1 MNAGYVLIL
10 ATLVLGCAIATAGD
24 RIGTKVG
31 KARLR
36 LFNLRPRETAT
47 LVTTISGG
55 LVAASTLG
63 ILLAMDKSL
72 RTGLFEL
79 DEIQAE
85 LSTAR
90 EELDATA
97 LQKQQVETELED
109 SRQAQIS
116 AQRRLKQL
124 DRNLEAAESDLDE
137 ALTKQAITDEQLAET
152 EDLLDRADELR
163 AESEQEITR
172 IEAELSGIAARQ
184 ATLQGEIGTLQ
195 AERRQL
201 VEETEA
207 TRARLSERD
216 AQLRENQARLDA
228 QARELAE
235 RETLLAGLRQQQLA
249 SEAKL
254 QELRQNI
261 QRFRERRIAIEQG
274 EVLASGLLQVIELG
288 GVDEAILALL
298 QQANTNAAQ
307 KLGINAEDLPIV
319 NVNRLDLQALRDRLS
334 DRREYVV
341 RVLSTGNYLLGET
354 SVQVF
359 VEAIPNVLL
368 FAAEEAISR
377 TTLTPKEMEPEAIV
391 QQLYWAIE
399 AARFRAQRE
408 GISVGQV
415 RLGDGRPETLV
426 EFVSA
431 LVDLSGT
438 VEVQAVASRDTF
450 TASPLILELIV
461 VQNGEVLLRTQA
473 IVNDSTIENNTIE
486 NGGTIENG
494 STIENGGTIE
504 NNSDAP

>member
-90 EELDATA
+90 AELDATA
-97 LQKQQVETELED
+97 LEKQQVETALND
-109 SRQAQIS
+109 SRQAQVS

-124 DRNLEAAESDLDE
+124 DRDLKTAASELDQALE
-137 ALTKQAITDEQLAET
+137 KQTITDEQLAET
-152 EDLLDRADELR
+152 EALLDQADKLR
-163 AESEQEITR
+163 AESEREIAR
-172 IEAELSGIAARQ
+172 IEAELSTIADRQ
-184 ATLQGEIGTLQ
+184 ATLQAEISTLQ
-195 AERRQL
+195 DERRQL
-201 VEETEA
+201 VDETAA
-207 TRARLSERD
+207 TQAQLAERD
-216 AQLRENQARLDA
+216 AQLQENQARLDEQA
-228 QARELAE
+228 QELIE
-235 RETLLAGLRQQQLA
+235 REALLAGLRAQQLE

-274 EVLASGLLQVIELG
+274 QILASGLLQVIELD

-298 QQANTNAAQ
+298 QQANAIAAQ
-307 KLGINAEDLPIV
+307 QLGVNVEDLPIV

-368 FAAEEAISR
+368 FAADEAISR
-377 TTLTPKEMEPEAIV
+377 TTLKPRDLEPEAIV
-391 QQLYWAIE
+391 QQLYWVIE

-426 EFVSA
+426 DFVSA

-438 VEVQAVASRDTF
+438 VEVQAVASRNTF
-450 TASPLILELIV
+450 TASSLILELIV
-461 VQNGEVLLRTQA
+461 VQDGQVLLRTQA
-473 IVNDSTIENNTIE
+473 IANDNANDNANETNPT
-486 NGGTIENG
+486 
-494 STIENGGTIE
+494 
-504 NNSDAP
+504 PP

>member
-1 MNAGYVLIL
+1 
-10 ATLVLGCAIATAGD
+10 
-24 RIGTKVG
+24 
-31 KARLR
+31 
-36 LFNLRPRETAT
+36 
-47 LVTTISGG
+47 
-55 LVAASTLG
+55 
-63 ILLAMDKSL
+63 MDKSL

-90 EELDATA
+90 AELDATA
-97 LQKQQVETELED
+97 LEKQQVETALED
-109 SRQAQIS
+109 SRQAQVS

-124 DRNLEAAESDLDE
+124 DRDLKTAASELDQALE
-137 ALTKQAITDEQLAET
+137 KQTITDEQLAET
-152 EDLLDRADELR
+152 EALLDQADKLR
-163 AESEQEITR
+163 AESEREIAR
-172 IEAELSGIAARQ
+172 IEAELSTIADRQ
-184 ATLQGEIGTLQ
+184 ATLQAEISTLQ
-195 AERRQL
+195 DERRQL
-201 VEETEA
+201 VDETAA
-207 TRARLSERD
+207 TQAQLAERD
-216 AQLRENQARLDA
+216 AQLQENQARLDEQA
-228 QARELAE
+228 QELIE
-235 RETLLAGLRQQQLA
+235 REALLAGLRAQQLE

-274 EVLASGLLQVIELG
+274 QILASGLLQVIELD

-298 QQANTNAAQ
+298 QQANAIAAQ
-307 KLGINAEDLPIV
+307 QLGVDVEDLPIV

-368 FAAEEAISR
+368 FAADEAISR
-377 TTLTPKEMEPEAIV
+377 TTLKPRDLEPEAIV
-391 QQLYWAIE
+391 QQLYWVIE

-431 LVDLSGT
+431 LVDLPGT

-450 TASPLILELIV
+450 TASSLILELIV
-461 VQNGEVLLRTQA
+461 VQDGQVLLRTQA
-473 IVNDSTIENNTIE
+473 IANDNTNETDI
-486 NGGTIENG
+486 T
-494 STIENGGTIE
+494 
-504 NNSDAP
+504 PP

>member
-90 EELDATA
+90 KELDATTI
-97 LQKQQVETELED
+97 QKQQIETELND
-109 SRQAQIS
+109 SRQAQVS
-116 AQRRLKQL
+116 AQRRLKKL
-124 DRNLEAAESDLDE
+124 DRDLQAAESKLDK
-137 ALTKQAITDEQLAET
+137 ALEKQAITDEQLAET
-152 EDLLDRADELR
+152 EALLDRADTLR
-163 AESEQEITR
+163 AESEQEIAR
-172 IEAELSGIAARQ
+172 IEAELGTIAARQ
-184 ATLQGEIGTLQ
+184 AALQTEIRTLQD
-195 AERRQL
+195 ERRQL
-201 VEETEA
+201 VDETAA
-207 TRARLSERD
+207 TRLRLAERD
-216 AQLRENQARLDA
+216 AQLRDNQNRLDA
-228 QARELAE
+228 QARELTE
-235 RETLLAGLRQQQLA
+235 RETLLAGLREQQLQ

-274 EVLASGLLQVIELG
+274 QVLASALLQIIELE
-288 GVDEAILALL
+288 GVDDAILRLL
-298 QQANTNAAQ
+298 QQANAIAAQ
-307 KLGINAEDLPIV
+307 QLGIEVEDLPIV

-368 FAAEEAISR
+368 FAADEAISR
-377 TTLTPKEMEPEAIV
+377 TTLKPRDLTPEAIV
-391 QQLYWAIE
+391 QQLYWVIE
-399 AARFRAQRE
+399 AARFRAQRD

-431 LVDLSGT
+431 LVDLPGT

-450 TASPLILELIV
+450 TASSLVLDLIV
-461 VQNGEVLLRTQA
+461 VQDGQVLLRTQA
-473 IVNDSTIENNTIE
+473 IVNE
-486 NGGTIENG
+486 
-494 STIENGGTIE
+494 
-504 NNSDAP
+504 SDVPPPDPSLDPSPDPDPSP

>member
-90 EELDATA
+90 AELDATA
-97 LQKQQVETELED
+97 LEKQQVETALED
-109 SRQAQIS
+109 SRQAQVS
-116 AQRRLKQL
+116 AQRRLKRL
-124 DRNLEAAESDLDE
+124 DRDLKTAASELDQALE
-137 ALTKQAITDEQLAET
+137 KQTITDEQLAET
-152 EDLLDRADELR
+152 EALLDQADELR
-163 AESEQEITR
+163 AESEREIAR
-172 IEAELSGIAARQ
+172 IEAELSTIADRQ
-184 ATLQGEIGTLQ
+184 ATLQAEISTLQ
-195 AERRQL
+195 DERRQL
-201 VEETEA
+201 VDETAA
-207 TRARLSERD
+207 TQAQLAERD
-216 AQLRENQARLDA
+216 AQLQENQARLDEQA
-228 QARELAE
+228 QELIE
-235 RETLLAGLRQQQLA
+235 REALLAGLRAQQLE

-274 EVLASGLLQVIELG
+274 QILASGLLQVIELD

-298 QQANTNAAQ
+298 QQANAIAAQ
-307 KLGINAEDLPIV
+307 QLGVDVEDLPIV

-368 FAAEEAISR
+368 FAADEAISR
-377 TTLTPKEMEPEAIV
+377 TTLKPRDLEPEAIV
-391 QQLYWAIE
+391 QQLYWVIE

-426 EFVSA
+426 DFVSA

-438 VEVQAVASRDTF
+438 VEVQAVASRNTF
-450 TASPLILELIV
+450 TASSLILELIV
-461 VQNGEVLLRTQA
+461 VQDGQVLLRTQA
-473 IVNDSTIENNTIE
+473 IANDNTNDNANE
-486 NGGTIENG
+486 TNPT
-494 STIENGGTIE
+494 
-504 NNSDAP
+504 PP

>member
-90 EELDATA
+90 AELDATA
-97 LQKQQVETELED
+97 LEKQQVETALED
-109 SRQAQIS
+109 SRQAQVS

-124 DRNLEAAESDLDE
+124 DRDLKTAASELDQALE
-137 ALTKQAITDEQLAET
+137 KQTITDEQLAET
-152 EDLLDRADELR
+152 EALLDQADKLR
-163 AESEQEITR
+163 AESEREIAR
-172 IEAELSGIAARQ
+172 IEAELSTIADRQ
-184 ATLQGEIGTLQ
+184 ATLQAEISTLQ
-195 AERRQL
+195 DERRQL
-201 VEETEA
+201 VDETAA
-207 TRARLSERD
+207 TQAQLAERD
-216 AQLRENQARLDA
+216 AQLQENQARLDEQA
-228 QARELAE
+228 QELIE
-235 RETLLAGLRQQQLA
+235 REALLAGLRAQQLE

-274 EVLASGLLQVIELG
+274 QILASGLLQVIELD

-298 QQANTNAAQ
+298 QQANAIAAQ
-307 KLGINAEDLPIV
+307 QLGVDVEDLPIV

-368 FAAEEAISR
+368 FAADEAISR
-377 TTLTPKEMEPEAIV
+377 TTLKPRDLEPEAIV
-391 QQLYWAIE
+391 QQLYWVIE

-431 LVDLSGT
+431 LVDLPGT

-450 TASPLILELIV
+450 TASSLILELIV
-461 VQNGEVLLRTQA
+461 VQDGQVLLRTQA
-473 IVNDSTIENNTIE
+473 IANDNTNETDI
-486 NGGTIENG
+486 T
-494 STIENGGTIE
+494 
-504 NNSDAP
+504 PP

>member
-90 EELDATA
+90 AELDATA
-97 LQKQQVETELED
+97 LEKQQVETALED
-109 SRQAQIS
+109 SRQAQVS
-116 AQRRLKQL
+116 AQRRLKRL
-124 DRNLEAAESDLDE
+124 DRDLKTAASELDQALE
-137 ALTKQAITDEQLAET
+137 KQTITDEQLAET
-152 EDLLDRADELR
+152 EALLDQADELR
-163 AESEQEITR
+163 AESEREIAR
-172 IEAELSGIAARQ
+172 IEAELSTIADRQ
-184 ATLQGEIGTLQ
+184 ATLQAEISTLQ
-195 AERRQL
+195 DERRQL
-201 VEETEA
+201 VDETAA
-207 TRARLSERD
+207 TQAQLAERD
-216 AQLRENQARLDA
+216 AQLQENQARLDEQA
-228 QARELAE
+228 QELIE
-235 RETLLAGLRQQQLA
+235 REALLAGLRAQQLE

-274 EVLASGLLQVIELG
+274 QILASGLLQVIELD

-298 QQANTNAAQ
+298 QQANAIAAQ
-307 KLGINAEDLPIV
+307 QLGVDVEDLPIV

-368 FAAEEAISR
+368 FAADEAISR
-377 TTLTPKEMEPEAIV
+377 TTLKPRDLEPEAIV
-391 QQLYWAIE
+391 QQLYWVIE

-426 EFVSA
+426 DFVSA

-438 VEVQAVASRDTF
+438 VEVQAVASRNTF
-450 TASPLILELIV
+450 TASSLILELIV
-461 VQNGEVLLRTQA
+461 VQDGQVLLRTQA
-473 IVNDSTIENNTIE
+473 IANDNANDNANETNPT
-486 NGGTIENG
+486 
-494 STIENGGTIE
+494 
-504 NNSDAP
+504 PP

>member
-90 EELDATA
+90 AELDATA
-97 LQKQQVETELED
+97 LEKQQVETELDD
-109 SRQAQIS
+109 SRQAQVS

-124 DRNLEAAESDLDE
+124 DRDLETAESDLDQ
-137 ALTKQAITDEQLAET
+137 ALEKQAITDEQLAET
-152 EDLLDRADELR
+152 EALLDQADTLR
-163 AESEQEITR
+163 AESEQEIAR
-172 IEAELSGIAARQ
+172 IEAQLSTIAARQ
-184 ATLQGEIGTLQ
+184 ATLQAEISTLQ
-195 AERRQL
+195 DERRQL
-201 VEETEA
+201 VDETAA
-207 TRARLSERD
+207 TRARLAERD
-216 AQLRENQARLDA
+216 AQLQENQARLDA
-228 QARELAE
+228 QARELTE
-235 RETLLAGLRQQQLA
+235 RETLLAGLREQQLQ

-274 EVLASGLLQVIELG
+274 QILASGLLQIIELD

-298 QQANTNAAQ
+298 QQANTIAAQ
-307 KLGINAEDLPIV
+307 QLGVDVEDLPIV

-368 FAAEEAISR
+368 FAADEAISR
-377 TTLTPKEMEPEAIV
+377 TTLNPNDLAPEAIV
-391 QQLYWAIE
+391 QQLYWVIE

-431 LVDLSGT
+431 LVDLPGT

-450 TASPLILELIV
+450 TASSLILELIV
-461 VQNGEVLLRTQA
+461 IQDGQVLLRTQA
-473 IVNDSTIENNTIE
+473 IANDSVNDSEVTL
-486 NGGTIENG
+486 
-494 STIENGGTIE
+494 
-504 NNSDAP
+504 P